1 MAVNFDAPGIQSHSA
16 TLCESLN
23 YEKKVEEAV
32 IMAKDSGFGD
42 AEAYN
47 PTIDWQI
54 QGFGDVPEGA
64 AVGVAASALN
74 LIGITDGSGT
84 NICKN
89 LKRSESNTNFNKWSA
104 SGTYY
109 PNAVS
114 AGGGG
119 GD

>member
-1 MAVNFDAPGIQSHSA
+1 MPVNFDAPGIQSHDA

-23 YEKKVEEAV
+23 YEKKLEEAV
-32 IMAKDSGFGD
+32 IPAADSGFGD

-54 QGFGDVPEGA
+54 SGYGDPPATA
-64 AVGVAASALN
+64 AVGIAASALN
-74 LIGITDGSGT
+74 LTGITDGGGT
-84 NICKN
+84 NLCKN

-109 PNAVS
+109 PNAVT
-114 AGGGG
+114 AP
-119 GD
+119 